1 MSFKNRS
8 EAGRKLAKVDGHADL
23 THQDQIEW
31 RMERD
36 GHLGRNGD
44 TAAGQRQD
52 HRVLILI
59 CCERFSQFTA
69 GFRTIL
75 E

>member
-1 MSFKNRS
+1 
-8 EAGRKLAKVDGHADL
+8 
-23 THQDQIEW
+23 
-31 RMERD
+31 MERD

-59 CCERFSQFTA
+59 CCERFSKPHLA
-69 GFRTIL
+69 GGSDEIPC
-75 E
+75 